1 MHCPLGSHYEGAR
14 VEAPVPKRGEQ
25 WTRPALRR
33 NTAPDFARLGAGNV
47 EGTPVMLGE
56 KVFDDISARVAAAM
70 AASPVRDVEKNVR
83 ALLRGALGRLD
94 LVSREE
100 FDIQVALLARTRE
113 KLEALEE
120 RVASLEAD
128 AKTAAK

>member
-1 MHCPLGSHYEGAR
+1 M
-14 VEAPVPKRGEQ
+14 
-25 WTRPALRR
+25 
-33 NTAPDFARLGAGNV
+33 
-47 EGTPVMLGE
+47 
-56 KVFDDISARVAAAM
+56 AAAM

>member
-1 MHCPLGSHYEGAR
+1 MI
-14 VEAPVPKRGEQ
+14 
-25 WTRPALRR
+25 
-33 NTAPDFARLGAGNV
+33 
-47 EGTPVMLGE
+47 GE

-70 AASPVRDVEKNVR
+70 ASSPIRDAEKNARV
-83 ALLRGALGRLD
+83 LLRGALGRLD
-94 LVSREE
+94 FVSREE

-120 RVASLEAD
+120 RLALLEAG

>member
-1 MHCPLGSHYEGAR
+1 MI
-14 VEAPVPKRGEQ
+14 
-25 WTRPALRR
+25 
-33 NTAPDFARLGAGNV
+33 
-47 EGTPVMLGE
+47 GE

-83 ALLRGALGRLD
+83 VLLRGALGRLD

-100 FDIQVALLARTRE
+100 FDLQVTLLARARE

-120 RVASLEAD
+120 RVESLEVR
-128 AKTAAK
+128 AKTATK

>member
-1 MHCPLGSHYEGAR
+1 MI
-14 VEAPVPKRGEQ
+14 
-25 WTRPALRR
+25 
-33 NTAPDFARLGAGNV
+33 
-47 EGTPVMLGE
+47 GE

-70 AASPVRDVEKNVR
+70 ASSPVRDVEKNVR
-83 ALLRGALGRLD
+83 VLLRGALDRLD
-94 LVSREE
+94 FVSREE

-120 RVASLEAD
+120 RLASIEGR

>member
-1 MHCPLGSHYEGAR
+1 MI
-14 VEAPVPKRGEQ
+14 
-25 WTRPALRR
+25 
-33 NTAPDFARLGAGNV
+33 
-47 EGTPVMLGE
+47 GE

-70 AASPVRDVEKNVR
+70 AASPIRDVEKNLRV
-83 ALLRGALGRLD
+83 LLRGALGRLD

-120 RVASLEAD
+120 RVASLEAR
-128 AKTAAK
+128 AKAAAK

>member
-1 MHCPLGSHYEGAR
+1 MI
-14 VEAPVPKRGEQ
+14 
-25 WTRPALRR
+25 
-33 NTAPDFARLGAGNV
+33 
-47 EGTPVMLGE
+47 GE

-83 ALLRGALGRLD
+83 TLLRGALGRLD

-120 RVASLEAD
+120 RLASLEAR
-128 AKTAAK
+128 AKSAAK

>member
-1 MHCPLGSHYEGAR
+1 
-14 VEAPVPKRGEQ
+14 VI
-25 WTRPALRR
+25 
-33 NTAPDFARLGAGNV
+33 
-47 EGTPVMLGE
+47 GE
-56 KVFDDISARVAAAM
+56 KVFDDISARLAAAM

-113 KLEALEE
+113 KLDALEE
-120 RVASLEAD
+120 RLASLEAG

>member
-1 MHCPLGSHYEGAR
+1 MI
-14 VEAPVPKRGEQ
+14 
-25 WTRPALRR
+25 
-33 NTAPDFARLGAGNV
+33 
-47 EGTPVMLGE
+47 GE
-56 KVFDDISARVAAAM
+56 KVFDDISARVAAAI
-70 AASPVRDVEKNVR
+70 AASPVRDVERNVR

-120 RVASLEAD
+120 RLASLEAR

>member
-1 MHCPLGSHYEGAR
+1 MI
-14 VEAPVPKRGEQ
+14 
-25 WTRPALRR
+25 
-33 NTAPDFARLGAGNV
+33 
-47 EGTPVMLGE
+47 GE
-56 KVFDDISARVAAAM
+56 KVFDDINARLAAAM

-113 KLEALEE
+113 KLDALEE
-120 RVASLEAD
+120 RLASLEAG